1 MKVLIIITILLLSNK
16 YVYSNNLFDTSI
28 HDVNFI
34 SNNIENTKIIKI
46 NEIKKKSLLNI
57 LKKTLSNEK
66 YDELLTY
73 LSDDLINSFIK
84 NVIINDE
91 KIISNKYF
99 SRIKINFNKKK
110 IVEFYRKKNI
120 PYVEY
125 YPEKFLLIIY
135 EEDEIS
141 ENLFTKNNNFYFYY
155 NQNIETN
162 SLFKIPNLDIN
173 DRFILKKE
181 HIKNRDYDKISKFS
195 KKYKLEEIIIVIA
208 KSNSK
213 KTSFEL
219 ILLSEEKIIEK
230 KFLLNQ
236 YEYET
241 FFKILKSET
250 LNIWKIIN
258 SIQNNS
264 INMINCKINY
274 FNNLELKEIRKN
286 LNNISII
293 QNLNIKSLSFKNIEY
308 DIYFYGNLKILNN
321 IFKMNKLDL
330 NDSKNQCV
338 IRLK

>member
-1 MKVLIIITILLLSNK
+1 MKVLLIITILLLSNK

-46 NEIKKKSLLNI
+46 NEIKKKSILNI

-236 YEYET
+236 HEYET

>member
-1 MKVLIIITILLLSNK
+1 MKVLIIIRIILLSNK

-181 HIKNRDYDKISKFS
+181 HIKNRDYEKISKFS

-219 ILLSEEKIIEK
+219 ILFSEEKIIEK

-236 YEYET
+236 HEYET

-330 NDSKNQCV
+330 NESKNQCV

>member
-1 MKVLIIITILLLSNK
+1 MKVLIIITIILLSNK

-84 NVIINDE
+84 NIIINDE

-181 HIKNRDYDKISKFS
+181 HIKNRDYEKISKFS

-219 ILLSEEKIIEK
+219 ILFSEEKTIEK

-236 YEYET
+236 HEYET

-321 IFKMNKLDL
+321 IFEMNKLDL
-330 NDSKNQCV
+330 NESKNQCV

>member
-1 MKVLIIITILLLSNK
+1 MKVLIIITIILLSNK

-181 HIKNRDYDKISKFS
+181 HIKNRDYEKISKFS

-230 KFLLNQ
+230 TFLLNQ
-236 YEYET
+236 HEYET

>member
-181 HIKNRDYDKISKFS
+181 HIKNRDYEKISKFS

-236 YEYET
+236 HEYET
-241 FFKILKSET
+241 FFKILNSET

>member
-1 MKVLIIITILLLSNK
+1 MKVLIIITIILLSNK

-181 HIKNRDYDKISKFS
+181 HIKNRDYEKISKFS

-219 ILLSEEKIIEK
+219 ILFSEEKTIEK

-236 YEYET
+236 HEYET

-330 NDSKNQCV
+330 NESKNQCV

>member
-181 HIKNRDYDKISKFS
+181 HIKNRDYEKISKFS

-236 YEYET
+236 HEYET

-286 LNNISII
+286 LDNVSII

-330 NDSKNQCV
+330 NESKNQCI

>member
-1 MKVLIIITILLLSNK
+1 MKVLIIITIILLSNK

-34 SNNIENTKIIKI
+34 SNNIENTKIIKV

-181 HIKNRDYDKISKFS
+181 HIKNRDYEKISKFS

-219 ILLSEEKIIEK
+219 ILFSEEKIIEK

-236 YEYET
+236 HEYET

-330 NDSKNQCV
+330 NESKNQCV

>member
-1 MKVLIIITILLLSNK
+1 MKVLIIITIILLSNK

-181 HIKNRDYDKISKFS
+181 HIKNRDYEKISKFS

-219 ILLSEEKIIEK
+219 ILFSEEKIIEK

-236 YEYET
+236 HEYET

-330 NDSKNQCV
+330 NESKNQCV

>member
-181 HIKNRDYDKISKFS
+181 HIKNRDYEKISKFS

-236 YEYET
+236 HEYET

>member
-1 MKVLIIITILLLSNK
+1 MKVLIIITIILLSNK

-181 HIKNRDYDKISKFS
+181 HIKNRDYEKISKFS

-219 ILLSEEKIIEK
+219 ILFSEEKIIEK

-236 YEYET
+236 HEYET

-321 IFKMNKLDL
+321 IFKMNKLDI
-330 NDSKNQCV
+330 NNSKNKCV